1 MGLMGW
7 LSGNI
12 LLATENPEDSFIKP
26 EPNVTQ
32 STILVNIASTLLQ
45 IKNISTKILQ
55 SAQGIV
61 IIPKMTTAGL
71 LVTASQGDG
80 IVLVRQDGHWSNP
93 VLVTLTGAGAGLK
106 AGVKSSSIILIFTH
120 RQELDKLLA
129 GHLKLG
135 TSWSIAVGT
144 HRQAAEATNLVTS
157 SVYDYSD
164 ELGLFAGIGI
174 EGTSLRPNPVMNE
187 GLYGRADNLG
197 TLLSASLTPLTDIA
211 KDAVNNLNFWLTI
224 KTNQTN

>member
-1 MGLMGW
+1 MGLIGW
-7 LSGNI
+7 LSGNT
-12 LLATENPEDSFIKP
+12 LLATENPEDSFIKL

-32 STILVNIASTLLQ
+32 STILVNIATTLLQ
-45 IKNISTKILQ
+45 LKNISTKILQ

-61 IIPKMTTAGL
+61 IIPKITTAGL
-71 LVTASQGDG
+71 LVTASQGNG
-80 IVLVRQDGHWSNP
+80 MALVRQGKHWSNP

-129 GHLKLG
+129 GHFKLG
-135 TSWSIAVGT
+135 TSWSIAVGA
-144 HRQAAEATNLVTS
+144 HRMVAEANNLVTS

-174 EGTSLRPNPVMNE
+174 EGTSLRPNSVMNE
-187 GLYGRADNLG
+187 GLYGRAVNLT
-197 TLLSASLTPLTDIA
+197 TLLSASLTPLTDLA